1 MSDINAVAPAGDV
14 YDWYTRGMGLLA
26 AGDAAAAAAVLEH
39 AARAEPASC
48 SVREAL
54 ARALFDSG
62 RYEDAREA
70 FAANVADS
78 PADDY
83 AHFGLGL
90 SNVRMGNF
98 NDAVE
103 HLAIAVALRPDNHH
117 YGTALRSA
125 RAARARG

>member
-1 MSDINAVAPAGDV
+1 MSEINATAPAGDV
-14 YDWYTRGMGLLA
+14 YDWYTRGMQLLT
-26 AGDAAAAAAVLEH
+26 AGDAAAAAQLLEH

-62 RYEDAREA
+62 DYTRAGEA
-70 FAANVADS
+70 FRANVEES

-90 SNVRMGNF
+90 SQVRTGEL
-98 NDAVE
+98 DEAVE

-125 RAARARG
+125 RAARSRR